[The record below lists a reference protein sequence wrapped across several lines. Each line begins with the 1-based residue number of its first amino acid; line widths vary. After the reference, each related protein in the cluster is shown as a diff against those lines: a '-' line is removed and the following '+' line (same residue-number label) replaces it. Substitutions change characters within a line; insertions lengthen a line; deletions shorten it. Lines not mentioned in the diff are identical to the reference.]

1 MHGLSN
7 LELLASGAGERHL
20 LAVVALLGSLLLG
33 RRLGA
38 LFFVAAF
45 PATLAH
51 ELMHLFVG
59 LLTFGQ
65 PSGLRLIPARRASG
79 YALGSVTCQNVRW
92 YNGLFIGLAPLLLL
106 PLAVVLLLWRAR
118 TGAALDVIEL
128 GWSYAVACLVYA
140 SLPSWQDLRVA
151 IASSWLILALL
162 LAVAAAHFLGLP
174 PLR

>member
-1 MHGLSN
+1 MHDLSELGLLTS
-7 LELLASGAGERHL
+7 AAGERDL
-20 LAVVALLGSLLLG
+20 LAVVALLGLLLLSC
-33 RRLGA
+33 RLGA

-79 YALGSVTCQNVRW
+79 YALGSVTCHNVRW

-106 PLAVVLLLWRAR
+106 PLALVLLLWRAH
-118 TGAALDVIEL
+118 TGATLDVIEL
-128 GWSYAVACLVYA
+128 GWSYTIACLVYA
-140 SLPSWQDLRVA
+140 SLPSWQDLRIAV
-151 IASSWLILALL
+151 ASSWLILALL
-162 LAVAAAHFLGLP
+162 LAAAAVYCLALP
-174 PLR
+174 QLR